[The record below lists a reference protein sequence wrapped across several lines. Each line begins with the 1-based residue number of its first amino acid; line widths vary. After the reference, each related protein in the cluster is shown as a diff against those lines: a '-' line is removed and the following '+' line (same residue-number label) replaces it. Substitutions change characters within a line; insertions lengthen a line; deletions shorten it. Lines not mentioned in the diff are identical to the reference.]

1 MSSASDPGYVGQVF
15 EDRYRIL
22 RLIGEGGM
30 GSVYEAEHVVV
41 GRRVAVKLLHPEM
54 ARDTQIVSRFHNEAR
69 AAGSIGNEHIIEVLD
84 FGKQPAPY
92 LVMEYLEGRSLSQL
106 LEQEGPLSP
115 SRAASLLIQVL
126 EALEAAHA
134 KGIVHRDLKPEN
146 VFLVRKHD
154 RDHVKLLDFGI
165 SKLKTDDPK
174 SSHLTQTGTILG
186 TPYYMSPE
194 QALGAKDIDHRTDV
208 YSAGVI
214 LYECL
219 TGRLPFAAEN
229 YNLLLVKIISEPPT
243 PPRTFRPDLPE
254 PLEQITLKAMA
265 QDRPLRFPSA
275 RAFAD
280 ALQDFVAGR
289 QTGVRFVPASP
300 SDTAARIAA
309 ARERILAGGT
319 AALPGAA
326 PPTGTDLAWDGTR
339 TGAPAPRGKGLP
351 IAIAVA
357 GLAVAAAVVLFL
369 LLRRDDSTQAPSVPP
384 PAAADVAPV
393 APAPPEPRAVAVPDD
408 DRGADTMQLTISATP
423 PEAKIEV
430 DGFAKPGNPLSG
442 RFRKDGE
449 DHRVR
454 IFAPGYQEWKQLVTF
469 DGDQTLAVTL
479 EPLPA
484 TPASDAGSS
493 PSAPAGGATGI
504 RPPVRPRRD
513 AAGPVIAPPPPPP
526 PPPPPAPDAG
536 GARRDGFREFDP
548 TPVHR
553 PVTPVEDNPYSTPP
567 NPRSPS
573 AP

>member
-1 MSSASDPGYVGQVF
+1 MSSVSDPGYVGQVF

-22 RLIGEGGM
+22 RRIGEGGM
-30 GSVYEAEHVVV
+30 GAVYEAEHVVV
-41 GRRVAVKLLHPEM
+41 GRRVAIKLLHPDM
-54 ARDTQIVSRFHNEAR
+54 ARDTQIVSRFYNEAR

-92 LVMEYLEGRSLSQL
+92 LVMEFLDGRSLSQL

-115 SRAASLLIQVL
+115 SRAAGLLIQVL

-146 VFLVRKHD
+146 VFLVRKQD

-174 SSHLTQTGTILG
+174 SGHLTQTGTILG

-229 YNLLLVKIISEPPT
+229 YNLLLVRIISEPPT
-243 PPRTFRPDLPE
+243 PPRSFRPDLPE
-254 PLEQITLKAMA
+254 ALEQITLKAMA
-265 QDRPLRFPSA
+265 QDRPLRFLSA
-275 RAFAD
+275 RAFSE
-280 ALQDFVAGR
+280 ALQNFVAGR

-300 SDTAARIAA
+300 GDTAARIAA
-309 ARERILAGGT
+309 ARERILAGDT

-339 TGAPAPRGKGLP
+339 TGAPAPRRKALP
-351 IAIAVA
+351 IALAAV
-357 GLAVAAAVVLFL
+357 GFVAVAAVVLFL
-369 LLRRDDSTQAPSVPP
+369 LLRRGDSTPAPSVPP
-384 PAAADVAPV
+384 PSAADAAAAAP
-393 APAPPEPRAVAVPDD
+393 PPPPEPRAVAVADD
-408 DRGADTMQLTISATP
+408 DRGADTMQLTISAVP
-423 PEAKIEV
+423 AEAKIEI

-442 RFRKDGE
+442 RFKRDGE

-454 IFAPGYQEWKQLVTF
+454 VFAPGYQEWKELVTF
-469 DGDQTLAVTL
+469 DGDRTLTVTL
-479 EPLPA
+479 ERPPA
-484 TPASDAGSS
+484 ATSVDGGTSPAAASDA
-493 PSAPAGGATGI
+493 ATGI

-513 AAGPVIAPPPPPP
+513 ATGPVVAPPPPPP
-526 PPPPPAPDAG
+526 PPPPADAG

-548 TPVHR
+548 TPTHR
-553 PVTPVEDNPYSTPP
+553 PVTPAEDNPYQTPP
-567 NPRSPS
+567 ARPRSAS
-573 AP
+573 